1 MEASAFGFFLFVYWL
16 SPFFVVDTYNIP
28 PLTVSIFSTSIG
40 LRRERYGGDIIHSL
54 SPGFRVTQ
62 SLDVFFRN
70 TKLHRYFDTL
80 RLHLRLVRAFA
91 ESRCISLL
99 FYPQQLAILFRLAV
113 PHFSTG
119 AYTLTLRC
127 CSGRNWS
134 KLVEIWGIRNEIDNK
149 SPTERLHVT
158 CRQLQHLTSNHNP
171 RNRGTLLVGCVRASG
186 ATDSSRS
193 QPGITDDVFR
203 EPEVESQHH
212 QKTLKIAKRFISR
225 AGA

>member
-1 MEASAFGFFLFVYWL
+1 M
-16 SPFFVVDTYNIP
+16 VDTYKIP

-134 KLVEIWGIRNEIDNK
+134 QVWHTHNETKGTPQLDVCTSLPDTGTAPHKQTQPAKLRTAPYGVREG
-149 SPTERLHVT
+149 
-158 CRQLQHLTSNHNP
+158 
-171 RNRGTLLVGCVRASG
+171 VGCARQ
-186 ATDSSRS
+186 
-193 QPGITDDVFR
+193 QP
-203 EPEVESQHH
+203 
-212 QKTLKIAKRFISR
+212 
-225 AGA
+225 